1 MKIEWPAEKIRLMAG
16 YAYRFWQE
24 SEGDER
30 VFLQALIFLSEHD
43 KDVRDTLVAF
53 AAEAIGERLE
63 RGEPL
68 ILD

>member
-1 MKIEWPAEKIRLMAG
+1 MKIEWPADKIRLMAR

-30 VFLQALIFLSEHD
+30 VFLQALIFLSDHD

-53 AAEAIGERLE
+53 AAEAIGGRFE

-68 ILD
+68 VVQ